1 MILSEPASPL
11 GLGEAVSSGS
21 RLGRAGKS
29 PKSVLLTAHCLQ
41 HLSPMHHL
49 ERAEIL
55 LLPLFLSSLL
65 FSPPLPSVGWGFP
78 RSPPVAAGGRA
89 LCVCAMFCFASGGKI
104 SRASPGYSVG
114 CGALIRI
121 SINDLRNG

>member
-21 RLGRAGKS
+21 RLGTAGKS
-29 PKSVLLTAHCLQ
+29 PRSVLLTAHCLQ

-65 FSPPLPSVGWGFP
+65 FSSVGWGFP

-89 LCVCAMFCFASGGKI
+89 LGVCAMFCFASGGKI